1 MRRARH
7 RRRPSARARTLC
19 AFCRAEGCA
28 GSCVPAS
35 RPALPVQERAL
46 DLARDVVVRHAADR
60 AARLVVYLGLPHA
73 SAARFMGS
81 RMGLDAREVFAW
93 IAHVRSPAAWRSG
106 SLDRP
111 TCRPPPRSPDLRTA
125 PETPAPEKRQETAAQ

>member
-7 RRRPSARARTLC
+7 RRRPSASSRTIC

-35 RPALPVQERAL
+35 LPVQERAL
-46 DLARDVVVRHAADR
+46 DLAHDVVVHHAADR
-60 AARLVVYLGLPHA
+60 AARLVVHLGLPHA
-73 SAARFMGS
+73 SAARLMGS
-81 RMGLDAREVFAW
+81 RMGLDAHEVFAR

-106 SLDRP
+106 SLARP
-111 TCRPPPRSPDLRTA
+111 TCRPPPRSLEPEITA
-125 PETPAPEKRQETAAQ
+125 ETPEDETGGAA